1 MYLDI
6 VKALPKPTP
15 RQTDNFIK
23 FVSSHHS
30 WYKHLGFENE
40 TPFVFYLDPNA
51 GRTLKNNKSSIKNPF
66 QSHFIPLEEDKEA
79 KSHQLRYGCWNYYFA
94 IDSQPFVGLNI
105 IDDSGIK
112 VPIPGELIQKFT
124 IGLTGYLHYR
134 VPDAG
139 GIYAINHHK
148 LINEIHLH
156 LDNVLSLIYSDHL
169 LKA

>member
-1 MYLDI
+1 LY
-6 VKALPKPTP
+6 
-15 RQTDNFIK
+15 
-23 FVSSHHS
+23 
-30 WYKHLGFENE
+30 
-40 TPFVFYLDPNA
+40 
-51 GRTLKNNKSSIKNPF
+51 
-66 QSHFIPLEEDKEA
+66 
-79 KSHQLRYGCWNYYFA
+79 
-94 IDSQPFVGLNI
+94 I
-105 IDDSGIK
+105 IDDSGIN

-139 GIYAINHHK
+139 GIYATNHHK